1 MQVAHDASYFFM
13 INSTSG
19 FLYQSKVFDN
29 EDTAHF
35 IQCDQWKEGG
45 FLNIT
50 ANVNQ
55 IGLPYKN

>member
-50 ANVNQ
+50 ANVN
-55 IGLPYKN
+55 